1 MFGRSNASPS
11 RDRPMTQ
18 HSLSESRTH
27 VLQRRPLLA
36 SPASRS
42 DVSMPHRGGKEP
54 SIVPH
59 PVADVTAPNE
69 WDEWKSVRDVG

>member
-1 MFGRSNASPS
+1 
-11 RDRPMTQ
+11 MTE

-42 DVSMPHRGGKEP
+42 DVSMTHRAGKET
-54 SIVPH
+54 SIVTR
-59 PVADVTAPNE
+59 PVADGPAPNE